1 MKLAIRLSLFFQ
13 VLLAL
18 VLIGFSATLYLL
30 ARSYLR
36 GQAEERLQAAVNTLI
51 AAAEIRE
58 DGVEWEPAERTLTF
72 RTGAADNPVVWLIS
86 DHQGRVVD
94 RSWPAATEQL
104 LAKVTRRLDLQRQNP
119 AQMDWQSQHW
129 YFTQRRIA
137 ARATATPARGDAAPA
152 SGGHEP
158 PDTKYPILAITTGI
172 SLEAVYATLWSLA
185 WALAGV
191 SLAVWFLALIVGRA
205 VCHRALKPVTRL
217 AVSARTMDAA
227 DPERR
232 LPVSATGDELEDL
245 SRSFN
250 GLLDR
255 LHESFDRQQRFT
267 GDASHQLRT
276 PLTALLGQIE
286 VALRR
291 ERSPD
296 EYREV
301 LASVHKQ
308 GMHLRRI
315 IESLLFLARADAEA
329 RLPDL
334 ERVSLGDWLAQHLD
348 TWSGHPRFPDI
359 DFEQETDTPLDV
371 AVQTGLLGEL
381 ANILIENACKY
392 SPPGSP
398 ITLRLTRDDGNVYF
412 CVEDRGSGIRNE
424 DLPHIGEPFFRS
436 ADARRRGVPG
446 VGLGLAIAK
455 RLAEAQGGSLAVASG
470 QGKGSRFAVAFPHV
484 RDEG

>member
-1 MKLAIRLSLFFQ
+1 VKLASRLSLFFQ

-18 VLIGFSATLYLL
+18 VLVGFSATLYLL
-30 ARSYLR
+30 AHSYLH

-51 AAAEIRE
+51 AAVEIRE

-72 RTGAADNPVVWLIS
+72 RTGAADDPVVWLIS
-86 DHQGRVVD
+86 DNQGRVVD
-94 RSWPAATEQL
+94 RSWAVATEQL
-104 LAKVTRRLDLQRQNP
+104 LRKVTERLDYEQRNSAP
-119 AQMDWQSQHW
+119 MDWQGQRW
-129 YFTQRRIA
+129 YFTQRWIR
-137 ARATATPARGDAAPA
+137 ARAIPTPTRGNPAPA
-152 SGGHEP
+152 SGGREP
-158 PDTKYPILAITTGI
+158 PDTKYPALAITTGI

-185 WALAGV
+185 WALAAV
-191 SLAVWFLALIVGRA
+191 SLAVWFIALIVGRA
-205 VCHRALKPVTRL
+205 VCQRALKPVTRL
-217 AVSARTMDAA
+217 AVSARTMNAA
-227 DPERR
+227 DAERR

-308 GMHLRRI
+308 GIHLRRI

-334 ERVSLGDWLAQHLD
+334 ERVSLGEWLAQHLD

-359 DFEQETDTPLDV
+359 GLEQEADPPLNA

-392 SPPGSP
+392 SPPGTP
-398 ITLRLTRDDGNVYF
+398 ITLRLTRDDGSVILS
-412 CVEDRGSGIRNE
+412 VEDRGSGIRNE
-424 DLPHIGEPFFRS
+424 DLPHIGEPYFRS

-446 VGLGLAIAK
+446 LGLGLAIAK
-455 RLAEAQGGSLAVASG
+455 RLAEAQGGSLAVASV
-470 QGKGSRFAVAFPHV
+470 QGKGSRFTVSFPQA
-484 RDEG
+484 